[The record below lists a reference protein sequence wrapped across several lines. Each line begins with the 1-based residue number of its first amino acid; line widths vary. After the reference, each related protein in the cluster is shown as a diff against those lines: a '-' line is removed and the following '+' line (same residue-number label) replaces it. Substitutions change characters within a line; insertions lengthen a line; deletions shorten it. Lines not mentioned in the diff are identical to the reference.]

1 MSITVLHGGLQTT
14 VQDLGRYGAQK
25 YGVIVGGAMD
35 PVSMRVAN
43 LLVGNMEGEGVL
55 EITLFGTTLQFEQ
68 DQLVAITGGDL
79 QPSIDGQPA
88 PMWRPVL
95 IRKGSVL
102 QFKSAIKG
110 CRAYVAFAGGIEV
123 PRVLESKST
132 YIRAGIGGLSGRA
145 LQKGDRLVCGSIT
158 GDISRLFIQ
167 QLEKQK
173 QAFTWSID
181 FTQLH
186 SFENKRT
193 IRVMHGSEFHR
204 FSVKS
209 REIFY
214 STPYQITTKS
224 DRMGYRLE
232 GEPLELSDRFDLLS
246 EGVTYGTIQ
255 VPTSGQPIIL
265 MADRQTTGGYPKIGQ
280 VISADFP
287 GLAQMQPNAEIRFI
301 EASLE
306 QAETALFKQE
316 KKIANIALGIRL
328 KAQQDG

>member
-1 MSITVLHGGLQTT
+1 MRILSDYIITSGGSFISDEELYH
-14 VQDLGRYGAQK
+14 YG
-25 YGVIVGGAMD
+25 
-35 PVSMRVAN
+35 
-43 LLVGNMEGEGVL
+43 
-55 EITLFGTTLQFEQ
+55 
-68 DQLVAITGGDL
+68 
-79 QPSIDGQPA
+79 
-88 PMWRPVL
+88 
-95 IRKGSVL
+95 
-102 QFKSAIKG
+102 IKG
-110 CRAYVAFAGGIEV
+110 MKWGVRRFQNKNGSLTPAGKK
-123 PRVLESKST
+123 RVSNKE
-132 YIRAGIGGLSGRA
+132 IRNEQQRVYNKEYKK
-145 LQKGDRLVCGSIT
+145 LQKEYGIA
-158 GDISRLFIQ
+158 
-167 QLEKQK
+167 EKQK